1 MANPVL
7 NSKTFATAGVR
18 AGAETMTIEGT
29 ANKTGLLL
37 LICLATSSWIW
48 SQTYNAIDPSVA
60 LPWMWGGVVG
70 GLVVAIATS
79 VKPQWAPITAPLYA
93 ALEGLAL
100 GGISARYATAYPG
113 ILVQAVSLTFA
124 TLFVMLLVYRS
135 GLIRVTPRFQRVMLT
150 AMLAIGLYYVATIV
164 LGLFGVDTSYFNAGG
179 TIGIVISVVIVGV
192 AALTLI
198 LDFDMIAKGVEQ
210 GAPKAMEWYGA
221 FALLVG
227 LVWLYLEI
235 LRLLGRLSRR

>member
-7 NSKTFATAGVR
+7 NSKTFTASGVAT
-18 AGAETMTIEGT
+18 GAETMTIEGT

-37 LICLATSSWIW
+37 LICLATACWIW
-48 SQTYNAIDPSVA
+48 TQTYNAIDPSGA
-60 LPWMWGGVVG
+60 LPWMVGGALG
-70 GLVVAIATS
+70 GLVVGIATTF
-79 VKPQWAPITAPLYA
+79 KPQWAPISAPLYA
-93 ALEGLAL
+93 ALEGLFL
-100 GGISARYATAYPG
+100 GGVSAQYAARYPG

-135 GLIRVTPRFQRVMLT
+135 GLIKVTPRFQKVMVI
-150 AMLAIGLYYVATIV
+150 AVMAILVYYVATMV

-179 TIGIVISVVIVGV
+179 TLGIGISVVIVGV
-192 AALTLI
+192 AALTLL

-221 FALLVG
+221 FALMVG

-235 LRLLGRLSRR
+235 LRLLSKLSRR

>member
-7 NSKTFATAGVR
+7 NSKTFSAPSVAT
-18 AGAETMTIEGT
+18 GAETMTIEGT

-48 SQTYNAIDPSVA
+48 TQTYHAIDPSGA
-60 LPWMWGGVVG
+60 WPWVIGGAFG
-70 GLVVAIATS
+70 GLVVGIATS
-79 VKPQWAPITAPLYA
+79 VKPGWAPITAPLYA
-93 ALEGLAL
+93 ALEGLFL
-100 GGISARYATAYPG
+100 GAISAQYAAAYPG

-124 TLFVMLLVYRS
+124 TLLVMLLLYRS
-135 GLIRVTPRFQRVMLT
+135 GAIRVTPRFQKVMLV
-150 AMLAIGLYYVATIV
+150 AMLAIGLYYVATIM

-179 TIGIVISVVIVGV
+179 PLGITLSVVIVGV
-192 AALTLI
+192 AALTLL

-221 FALLVG
+221 FGLMVG

-235 LRLLGRLSRR
+235 LRLLGKINRR

>member
-7 NSKTFATAGVR
+7 NSKTFSTAGV
-18 AGAETMTIEGT
+18 ATGAETMTIEGT

-48 SQTYNAIDPSVA
+48 TQTYNAIDPSAA
-60 LPWMWGGVVG
+60 LPWMWGGMLG
-70 GLVVAIATS
+70 GLVVAIATTM
-79 VKPQWAPITAPLYA
+79 KPQWAPISAPLYA

-100 GGISARYATAYPG
+100 GGISASYATAYPG
-113 ILVQAVSLTFA
+113 ILVQAVSLTFG

-135 GLIRVTPRFQRVMLT
+135 GAIRVTPRFQKVMLI
-150 AMLAIGLYYVATIV
+150 AVLAILLYYVATMIM
-164 LGLFGVDTSYFNAGG
+164 GLFGVDTSYFNAGG
-179 TIGIVISVVIVGV
+179 TLGIGISVVIVGV
-192 AALTLI
+192 AALTLL

-221 FALLVG
+221 FGLMVG

-235 LRLLGRLSRR
+235 LRLLGKINRR